1 MNLSLSQGRLQGRLS
16 LLLCKY
22 SEKLAA
28 EAKVKYM
35 LNAIIPLLSIEK
47 WEYTTEK
54 VHCLFLTTSPIQS
67 EDKIKKNLLN
77 YF

>member
-54 VHCLFLTTSPIQS
+54 VHCLFLTSPIQS